1 MVVIAV
7 EDVKA
12 DSVGVTV
19 AEDVKAD
26 SAVKNVTVVAAM
38 AEVSVISQVNVKNLK
53 ANTRFSI

>member
-1 MVVIAV
+1 MKVDTA
-7 EDVKA
+7 A
-12 DSVGVTV
+12 VTV

-26 SAVKNVTVVAAM
+26 SAAKNATVEAM